1 MLVLCNVNFFLIAV
15 RAEIVSHPQANVTKE
30 EGSELTLF
38 CNATGN
44 PAPIILWTKDGS
56 PINNNSRIRFS
67 IHNRLLTIS
76 NVNRTD
82 SGHYRCV
89 ANNSLGND
97 TSNVASVDIQCKFSY
112 HYCILF
118 SHQVELRFDNQ
129 RRLSEAFTLFSPIH
143 PLFLFPLWSTFLSN
157 KHGL

>member
-1 MLVLCNVNFFLIAV
+1 M
-15 RAEIVSHPQANVTKE
+15 
-30 EGSELTLF
+30 
-38 CNATGN
+38 
-44 PAPIILWTKDGS
+44 PIILWTKDGS
-56 PINNNSRIRFS
+56 PTNNNSRIRFS

-97 TSNVASVDIQCKFSY
+97 TSNVATVDIQCKFSY

-118 SHQVELRFDNQ
+118 SYQVELRFDNQ

-143 PLFLFPLWSTFLSN
+143 PLFLFPL
-157 KHGL
+157 